1 MTLRNLMTSLLAL
14 TLMVCV
20 VGCDSDTDET
30 SNLAASDW
38 PACYKAGFCS
48 EAAAQGYFTEAQ
60 GNIHAGET
68 MESSGCDDSAGHS
81 SEWIEGSNH
90 YLRGSL
96 CVLDICFD
104 TIECG
109 AN

>member
-30 SNLAASDW
+30 SNLAAWSE
-38 PACYKAGFCS
+38 CYTAGFCS

-68 MESSGCDDSAGHS
+68 MESEGCDASAGHVDEWLGGVEQATDVYPVVS
-81 SEWIEGSNH
+81 SLGH
-90 YLRGSL
+90 KMCR
-96 CVLDICFD
+96 
-104 TIECG
+104 
-109 AN
+109 

>member
-14 TLMVCV
+14 TLVVCV

-30 SNLAASDW
+30 SNLAAWSE
-38 PACYKAGFCS
+38 CYTAGFCS

-68 MESSGCDDSAGHS
+68 MESSGCESPANRKVEWGQGAG
-81 SEWIEGSNH
+81 
-90 YLRGSL
+90 YLRSNPWASL
-96 CVLDICFD
+96 SDPRYAIVQCV
-104 TIECG
+104 

>member
-30 SNLAASDW
+30 SNLAAWSE
-38 PACYKAGFCS
+38 CYTAGFCS

-81 SEWIEGSNH
+81 SEWAEGSHHFITIPQLPINNPA
-90 YLRGSL
+90 SL
-96 CVLDICFD
+96 PPLMCR
-104 TIECG
+104 
-109 AN
+109 